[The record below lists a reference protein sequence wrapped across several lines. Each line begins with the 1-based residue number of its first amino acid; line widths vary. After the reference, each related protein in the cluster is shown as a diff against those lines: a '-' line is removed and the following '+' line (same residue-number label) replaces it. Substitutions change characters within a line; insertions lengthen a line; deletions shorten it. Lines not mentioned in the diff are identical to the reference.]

1 MSGNTPPKG
10 AQKMSMAITYTQVGD
25 YLLPDIKL
33 SEPPRELTAPLGR
46 YGRMRKAFLK
56 DHRTITY
63 NTMLLKETLFPHLR
77 ETEEAANDRMTQT
90 MNLLTEQAKADTA
103 NPLPDKRI
111 DPMGWTAAMNA
122 LKASAEEM
130 VLKALIYV

>member
-1 MSGNTPPKG
+1 MS
-10 AQKMSMAITYTQVGD
+10 AQLTYTQTGD
-25 YLLPDIKL
+25 YLLPDVKL

-56 DHRTITY
+56 DHRTMTY

-77 ETEEAANDRMTQT
+77 ETEEAAKARLEQVMGI
-90 MNLLTEQAKADTA
+90 LTER
-103 NPLPDKRI
+103 NPLPDKKA

-122 LKASAEEM
+122 HKATADEM
-130 VLKALIYV
+130 VLHELIYAD